1 MKRRTEKKLSAKI
14 RLKNE
19 RGSKEKN
26 SMRPLIEYA
35 TRLAVEYY
43 TYKSKEV
50 GEKLS
55 ATIDS
60 IDELG
65 YGIYFHPVELAS
77 GPFIQTYFWK
87 DGEPQRLFNQYC
99 NRMEKDCFD
108 PRIVEITERLHE
120 YGFSISPISS
130 EHLFSE
136 HEYSRFKVIANLMLT
151 SARLVWDT
159 KQFYPTRW
167 KKTWHGEQSSLPRK
181 SILDPQDIAFLAT
194 MGCTL

>member
-35 TRLAVEYY
+35 HRLAVEYY
-43 TYKSKEV
+43 TYKNKDT
-50 GEKLS
+50 GEKLD
-55 ATIDS
+55 AVIGS
-60 IDELG
+60 IDDLG

-87 DGEPQRLFNQYC
+87 DGEPQRLFSEYC
-99 NRMEKDCFD
+99 RRMEEDCFD
-108 PRIVEITERLHE
+108 LRIVEITERLHKC
-120 YGFSISPISS
+120 GFAIHPITS

-136 HEYSRFKVIANLMLT
+136 HEYARFKVVANLTLV
-151 SARLVWDT
+151 SANLVWDT

-167 KKTWHGEQSSLPRK
+167 KKIGREHNHPSPSQ
-181 SILDPQDIAFLAT
+181 SILDLHDLIFLAT
-194 MGCTL
+194 MGCKF